1 MVVVLDTGLLPVGER
16 IDAAQDLLAD
26 KEIPAINQLGT
37 VAGQLWHRFTV
48 WDLGVGVHVTQFVGT
63 GLSVLRGDKQL
74 RIAAPER
81 VGLGVQLTGSG
92 TFSHC
97 GADQV
102 LSVGELSLTDGTST
116 SDYSSTGIG
125 GSKVVIFDYDQLAL
139 PVETVRSAATR
150 LQSSPL
156 YGLVTAHI
164 AALGAEGDIEPG
176 PARIMLKSA
185 TTQLVRALITTAA
198 ADPRQHGDL
207 HDTLYLRIAAYV
219 EEHLGDP
226 GLSPDQIARAHNISV
241 RHLYNIWSAR
251 GISLSQWIIGTRL
264 EGAYADLARQGRAV
278 PIAVVAHRWGFTSP
292 AHFTRRFRA
301 AYGMSPR
308 EWQQTNDRQAP

>member
-1 MVVVLDTGLLPVGER
+1 MVVVLDTGLLPASER
-16 IDAAQDLLAD
+16 IEAAQDLLSD
-26 KEIPAINQLGT
+26 TEIPSINRLGS

-48 WDLGVGVHVTQFVGT
+48 WDLGEGVHATQVVGT

-74 RIAAPER
+74 RVAAPER

-102 LSVGELSLTDGTST
+102 IEVGELSLTDGTSV
-116 SDYSSTGIG
+116 SDYSSSGIG
-125 GSKVVIFDYDQLAL
+125 GSKVLIFDYDQLAL
-139 PVETVRSAATR
+139 PIETVRSAAPR
-150 LQSSPL
+150 LKSSPL
-156 YGLVTAHI
+156 YGLVSAHI
-164 AALGAEGDIEPG
+164 AALGEEGDIEPG

-198 ADPRQHGDL
+198 ADPRQHADL

-219 EEHLGDP
+219 EQHLGDP
-226 GLSPDQIARAHNISV
+226 GLNAEQIARAHNISV
-241 RHLYNIWSAR
+241 RHLYNVWSAR
-251 GISLSQWIIGTRL
+251 GIPLSQWIISARL
-264 EGAYADLARQGRAV
+264 EGARADLARQGRTV
-278 PIAVVAHRWGFTSP
+278 PIAVVGRRWGFANP
-292 AHFTRRFRA
+292 AHFARRFRD

-308 EWQQTNDRQAP
+308 EWQQSQ